1 MTSEPLTG
9 MALELRR
16 VAARVKVKDVARAMG
31 ITPSRV
37 SRIEDQ
43 PTVTDRLARR
53 YLEALAECGTSGT
66 SGKAA

>member
-1 MTSEPLTG
+1 MSNEALRG
-9 MALELRR
+9 MDLELRR
-16 VAARVKVKDVARAMG
+16 VAARIKVKDVAAQMG
-31 ITPSRV
+31 ISPSRL

-53 YLEALAECGTSGT
+53 YLDALAACGTSGT